1 MRRTLIRIQL
11 LATALAFGLLTACDT
26 GPSEPPAPDLTE
38 VGISL
43 VGAGA
48 AGMSPRDSVGV
59 SPGDTVVAQCMA
71 GGTRLATFD
80 RSVSHE
86 NGIIVE
92 STEIFTRFDDCGVSR
107 GESVITANGEL
118 LTRSISHLTAED
130 ATWPHGILYWEAYT
144 TGAVTLSDSNGEVR
158 TCEYDYLEVS
168 RPAEGY
174 FSYKGTVCGVR
185 MEREV
190 VIPVSS

>member
-107 GESVITANGEL
+107 RTASCSRG
-118 LTRSISHLTAED
+118 RSPI
-130 ATWPHGILYWEAYT
+130 
-144 TGAVTLSDSNGEVR
+144 
-158 TCEYDYLEVS
+158 S
-168 RPAEGY
+168 RPRMRHGRTA
-174 FSYKGTVCGVR
+174 FSTGRRTPR
-185 MEREV
+185 ER
-190 VIPVSS
+190 